1 MTYSTG
7 KNIVFSGIQSYLANN
22 ATSQTNARKF
32 HFTMTYFW
40 IQIVHFGIQNLP
52 PNILPPLGTSV
63 YPSTDD
69 FFRFLMVNPHVTDGG
84 LWMDYY
90 TKGAIMSATAR
101 EEMVLP
107 DRKPL
112 PSVVARDAVQGFG
125 EK

>member
-1 MTYSTG
+1 
-7 KNIVFSGIQSYLANN
+7 
-22 ATSQTNARKF
+22 
-32 HFTMTYFW
+32 MTYFW

-52 PNILPPLGTSV
+52 ANILPPLGTSV

-69 FFRFLMVNPHVTDGG
+69 LFRFLMVNPHVTDGG

-90 TKGAIMSATAR
+90 TKDAIMSATAR

-107 DRKPL
+107 DKKPL

-125 EK
+125 AK